1 MCPLPKH
8 PKKSSKNHSKYCP
21 KTFPGDGAAP
31 ATALAHWFNQISQ
44 NNFKL
49 FFISDKNIKVFIQ
62 EQPKTFPGDGAAQA
76 TASAHWFNQIPAC
89 FKNYFSKKGKTISW
103 YIFLGPPK
111 VVFLLWSTR
120 KVFCL
125 WSLKRKNKRFENTF
139 SSFFSFEGPRAL
151 FLFSSG
157 FNFTNITCQ
166 LTRTKHLLSWY

>member
-1 MCPLPKH
+1 MHCIAIVFYAMLFD
-8 PKKSSKNHSKYCP
+8 SRLLYSVVG
-21 KTFPGDGAAP
+21 TFYTKGHAF
-31 ATALAHWFNQISQ
+31 L
-44 NNFKL
+44 
-49 FFISDKNIKVFIQ
+49 FIQ